1 MHPAK
6 ISGYVRAQG
15 HPEDLHRHDHRFI
28 TISRQYGT
36 GGYAIGEL
44 ILQLLNAGLPDRP
57 WELYD
62 KNLVDKIIEDH
73 KLSEDLRSSLEEQQ
87 TSKLNDWVSSVIEHK
102 PPQVVLVQKTAVTV
116 RSLALRGHAVIMG
129 RGGFAIAHDLPGGV
143 HVRLVAP
150 LEDRVDY
157 TCRMTGESRKAV
169 RKKTERID
177 KERREFVH
185 AYHGGDSDD
194 PTQFHLV
201 LNTSRLGF
209 ARCARIIVELFS
221 DQG

>member
-15 HPEDLHRHDHRFI
+15 QPEEVRRHRFI
-28 TISRQYGT
+28 TLSRQYGS

-44 ILQLLNAGLPDRP
+44 ILQRLNRGQPPPL

-62 KNLVDKIIEDH
+62 RNLVDKIVADH
-73 KLSEDLRSSLEEQQ
+73 KLSEDLRSSLEEHQ
-87 TSKLNDWVSSVIEHK
+87 TSKLEDWVGSILEGK

-129 RGGFAIAHDLPGGV
+129 RGGFAITHDLPGGI

-157 TCRMTGESRKAV
+157 TCRMTGESRKVV
-169 RKKTERID
+169 RKKTEQID
-177 KERREFVH
+177 KERREFVQ
-185 AYHGGDSDD
+185 AYHGGDLDD
-194 PTQFHLV
+194 ATQFHLV

-209 ARCARIIVELFS
+209 ARCAHIIVDLLN

>member
-6 ISGYVRAQG
+6 ISGYVRAQS
-15 HPEDLHRHDHRFI
+15 HPDDPHSIHSRFI

-44 ILQLLNAGLPDRP
+44 ILQLLNAGRPDRP

-62 KNLVDKIIEDH
+62 KNLVDKIIADH
-73 KLSEDLRSSLEEQQ
+73 KLSEDLRGSLEEQQ
-87 TSKLNDWVSSVIEHK
+87 TSKLEDWVGSVLEGK

-150 LEDRVDY
+150 VEDRIDY

-169 RKKTERID
+169 RKKLERID

-194 PTQFHLV
+194 ATQFHMV

-209 ARCARIIVELFS
+209 ARCARIIADLLI

>member
-6 ISGYVRAQG
+6 ISGYVRAQSHPDEAHHG
-15 HPEDLHRHDHRFI
+15 HQRFI
-28 TISRQYGT
+28 TLSRQYGT

-44 ILQLLNAGLPDRP
+44 ILQLLNAGRPDRP

-62 KNLVDKIIEDH
+62 KNLVDKIIADH
-73 KLSEDLRSSLEEQQ
+73 KLSEDLRSSLEEHQ
-87 TSKLNDWVSSVIEHK
+87 TSKLEDWVGSVLEGK

-129 RGGFAIAHDLPGGV
+129 RGGFAITHDLPGGV
-143 HVRLVAP
+143 HVRLIAP
-150 LEDRVDY
+150 VEDRIDY
-157 TCRMTGESRKAV
+157 TCRMTGEGRKAV
-169 RKKTERID
+169 RKKVERID

-185 AYHGGDSDD
+185 AYHGGDLDD

-209 ARCARIIVELFS
+209 ARCARIIAELLI